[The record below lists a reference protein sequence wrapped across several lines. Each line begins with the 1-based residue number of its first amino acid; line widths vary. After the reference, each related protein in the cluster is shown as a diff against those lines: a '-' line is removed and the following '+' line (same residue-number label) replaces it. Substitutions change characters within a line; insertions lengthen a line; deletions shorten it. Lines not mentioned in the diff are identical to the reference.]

1 MRVVMAE
8 CITASPE
15 HIQRAAA
22 ALKAGK
28 LVAFGTETV
37 YGLGGD
43 ATNDHA
49 VASIFEAKG
58 RPRFNPL
65 ISHVADIETVFRHGK
80 PTPLAEKLAD
90 AFWPGPMTL
99 VLTRI
104 ADCPVSPLALA
115 DLETIALRV
124 PANPL
129 AREFLKAAATPVAAP
144 SANRSGK
151 ISPSRAVHVMD
162 DLGDSPHLALVLDT
176 GAATEGIEST
186 VIDARGELPVI
197 LRPGSIT
204 AADIEGMTGI
214 APLTHNAPNDAVISP
229 GQLKSHYAPR
239 LPLRLNTST
248 AGPGTAFIGFG
259 DTAQPDAGFH
269 FNLSPDGDLIEA
281 AAQLYH
287 LLRAADQCGAAEIAM
302 APIPD
307 EAIGIAINDRLRRAA
322 HRD

>member
-1 MRVVMAE
+1 MAE

-22 ALKAGK
+22 ALRDGK
-28 LVAFGTETV
+28 LIAFGTETV

-65 ISHVADIETVFRHGK
+65 ISHVADTDTAFRHGMA
-80 PTPLAEKLAD
+80 TPLAEKLAR

-99 VLTRI
+99 VLKRHG
-104 ADCPVSPLALA
+104 DCPVSPLALA
-115 DLETIALRV
+115 DLESIALRV

-129 AREFLKAAATPVAAP
+129 AREFLRAAATPVAAP
-144 SANRSGK
+144 SANRSGR
-151 ISPSRAVHVMD
+151 ISPSRAGHVMD

-186 VIDARGELPVI
+186 VIDARGARPVI

-204 AADIEGMTGI
+204 AADIETVTGI
-214 APLTHNAPNDAVISP
+214 APKTNDAADDGIVSP
-229 GQLKSHYAPR
+229 GQLKSHYAPQ
-239 LPLRLNTST
+239 LPLTLNASA
-248 AGPGTAFIGFG
+248 AGPETAFIGFG
-259 DTAQPDAGFH
+259 EMHQPNAGFQ
-269 FNLSPDGDLIEA
+269 FNLSPDGDLVEA

-287 LLRAADQCGAAEIAM
+287 LLRAADQSGASEIAM

-307 EAIGIAINDRLRRAA
+307 VAIGIAINDRLRRAA
-322 HRD
+322 QRD

>member
-99 VLTRI
+99 
-104 ADCPVSPLALA
+104 ADTHCRLPCQPLALA
-115 DLETIALRV
+115 DLDSSACGCPPIRWRV
-124 PANPL
+124 HSF
-129 AREFLKAAATPVAAP
+129 RQQTPVAAP
-144 SANRSGK
+144 SANRSGQ
-151 ISPSRAVHVMD
+151 ISPSRAEHVMD
-162 DLGDSPHLALVLDT
+162 DLGDSPHLAFVLDT

-186 VIDARGELPVI
+186 VIDALGERPVI

-204 AADIEGMTGI
+204 AADIEAVTGI
-214 APLTHNAPNDAVISP
+214 APLTHNAANDAVISP

-239 LPLRLNTST
+239 LPLKLNAST
-248 AGPGTAFIGFG
+248 GGPETAFIGFG
-259 DTAQPDAGFH
+259 DASQPDAGFQ
-269 FNLSPDGDLIEA
+269 FNLSPDGDLVEA

-287 LLRAADQCGAAEIAM
+287 LLRAADQSGATEIAM
-302 APIPD
+302 APIPHV
-307 EAIGIAINDRLRRAA
+307 AIGIAINDRLRRAA
-322 HRD
+322 QRD

>member
-1 MRVVMAE
+1 M
-8 CITASPE
+8 
-15 HIQRAAA
+15 
-22 ALKAGK
+22 
-28 LVAFGTETV
+28 AFGTETV

-43 ATNDHA
+43 AKNDHA

-65 ISHVADIETVFRHGK
+65 ISHVADIETVFRHGMAS
-80 PTPLAEKLAD
+80 PLAEKLAH

-186 VIDARGELPVI
+186 VIDARGELPVD
-197 LRPGSIT
+197 P
-204 AADIEGMTGI
+204 
-214 APLTHNAPNDAVISP
+214 PP
-229 GQLKSHYAPR
+229 GQHY
-239 LPLRLNTST
+239 
-248 AGPGTAFIGFG
+248 
-259 DTAQPDAGFH
+259 
-269 FNLSPDGDLIEA
+269 
-281 AAQLYH
+281 
-287 LLRAADQCGAAEIAM
+287 
-302 APIPD
+302 
-307 EAIGIAINDRLRRAA
+307 RR
-322 HRD
+322 RY

>member
-1 MRVVMAE
+1 MAE

-115 DLETIALRV
+115 DLDSIALRV

-129 AREFLKAAATPVAAP
+129 ARAFLSAAATPVAAP
-144 SANRSGK
+144 SANRSGR
-151 ISPSRAVHVMD
+151 ISPSRAEHVMD
-162 DLGDSPHLALVLDT
+162 DLGDSPHLAFVLDT

-186 VIDARGELPVI
+186 VIDALGERPVI

-204 AADIEGMTGI
+204 AADIEAVTGI
-214 APLTHNAPNDAVISP
+214 APLTHNAANDAVISP

-239 LPLRLNTST
+239 LPLKLNAST
-248 AGPGTAFIGFG
+248 GGPETAFIGFG
-259 DTAQPDAGFH
+259 DASQPDAGFQ
-269 FNLSPDGDLIEA
+269 FNLSPDGDLVEA

-287 LLRAADQCGAAEIAM
+287 LLRAADQSGATEIAM
-302 APIPD
+302 APIPHV
-307 EAIGIAINDRLRRAA
+307 AIGIAINDRLRRAA
-322 HRD
+322 QRD